1 MIVKLSYYTF
11 FSPVSNVNCTNA
23 APDDSVKVVHGMS
36 TKKIK
41 QGLGVKLL
49 SLPRFNNKLEKYM
62 VSLMVTSSSSF
73 KIRS

>member
-49 SLPRFNNKLEKYM
+49 SLPRFNNKLEK
-62 VSLMVTSSSSF
+62 
-73 KIRS
+73 